1 MLSKSIKKQSGFSL
15 IELLLVVSV
24 LAFVT
29 FAVDELLI
37 STYRNYQYTSDRL
50 NAEQEARIS
59 METISK
65 ELRQAITINAISSQ
79 SITFLKYENLT
90 DTTPVKI
97 DFYRSNSEL
106 IYKKTLPSGIAP
118 NITYPTENETIK
130 KLSTNLIETNT
141 TIFVPYNELNQ
152 SINYS
157 SIGSIKM
164 VGISVKID
172 MNIHK
177 SPPPFQLD
185 SLVQIRNL
193 KTN

>member
-37 STYRNYQYTSDRL
+37 STYHNYQYTSDRL

-172 MNIHK
+172 MNFHK